1 MLQSNWLE
9 ANPWLLAAA
18 TLSLLGAILHMAC
31 IIGGP
36 DWYRA
41 MGAGE
46 AIARAA
52 ARGSPVPALMTSGIA
67 VVLLVWAAYALSAA
81 GLLSRLPLRTLALL
95 AIIAVLTARG
105 LAVLVPDW
113 WRPDLSFNFKLVSSL
128 FVLAM
133 ALCFAI
139 GTWQRWDRL

>member
-1 MLQSNWLE
+1 MQGSNWHS

-18 TLSLLGAILHMAC
+18 ALSVIGAILHLAV
-31 IIGGP
+31 IVGGP

-41 MGAGE
+41 FGAGE

-52 ARGSPVPALMTSGIA
+52 QRGSPVPALMTMGIA
-67 VVLLVWAAYALSAA
+67 TILMAWAAYALSAA
-81 GLLSRLPLRTLALL
+81 GLLPRLPLRTLALL
-95 AIIAVLTARG
+95 AIIAVLAARG
-105 LAVLVPDW
+105 LAVFVPDW
-113 WRPDLSFNFKLVSSL
+113 WRPDLSSTFKLWSSL

-139 GTWQRWDRL
+139 GTWQRWHQL

>member
-1 MLQSNWLE
+1 MPYSDWPG
-9 ANPWLLAAA
+9 ANPWLLFAAA
-18 TLSLLGAILHMAC
+18 LSALGALLHLAC

-41 MGAGE
+41 LGAGE

-52 ARGSPVPALMTSGIA
+52 QRGSPMPALVTAGIA
-67 VVLLVWAAYALSAA
+67 LVLLVWAAYALSAA
-81 GLLSRLPLRTLALL
+81 GLLMRLPLITFALI

-105 LAVLVPDW
+105 GLIFVPDW
-113 WRPDLSFNFKLVSSL
+113 WRPDLSTDFKFWSSL

-139 GTWQRWDRL
+139 GTWQRWDQL

>member
-18 TLSLLGAILHMAC
+18 TLSVLGAILHVAC

-46 AIARAA
+46 VIARAA

-67 VVLLVWAAYALSAA
+67 VVLLLWAAYALSAA
-81 GLLSRLPLRTLALL
+81 GLLPRLPLRTLALL

-113 WRPDLSFNFKLVSSL
+113 WRPDLSFNFKLGSSL